1 MSCADYAVMGVPQVV
16 CPSQL
21 PDLDQIAA
29 LCESGWYDTADS
41 MLRMA
46 HASESD
52 NPHVVQA
59 AAVMAVARRVLALD
73 AEDFEDIGEALP
85 ADLRSRLVDSGFPH
99 HPRAAERGALGDL
112 IPLYELMLEVLDIRM
127 RREEPQ
133 QVATS
138 WGSTWRSWPG
148 SQS

>member
-46 HASESD
+46 HASESA

-59 AAVMAVARRVLALD
+59 AGVMAVARRVLALD

-85 ADLRSRLVDSGFPH
+85 ADLRLS
-99 HPRAAERGALGDL
+99 L
-112 IPLYELMLEVLDIRM
+112 IHI
-127 RREEPQ
+127 
-133 QVATS
+133 
-138 WGSTWRSWPG
+138 
-148 SQS
+148 

>member
-46 HASESD
+46 HASESA

-59 AAVMAVARRVLALD
+59 AGVMAGGLLILGWGRLLGGWGWP
-73 AEDFEDIGEALP
+73 AE
-85 ADLRSRLVDSGFPH
+85 
-99 HPRAAERGALGDL
+99 
-112 IPLYELMLEVLDIRM
+112 
-127 RREEPQ
+127 
-133 QVATS
+133 S
-138 WGSTWRSWPG
+138 WL
-148 SQS
+148 